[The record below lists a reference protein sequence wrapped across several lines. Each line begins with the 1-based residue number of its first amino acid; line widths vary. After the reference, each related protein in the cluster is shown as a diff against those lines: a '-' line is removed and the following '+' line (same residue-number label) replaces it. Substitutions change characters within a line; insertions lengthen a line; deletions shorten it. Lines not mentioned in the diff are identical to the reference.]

1 MKKSNRAN
9 VLLMELMAA
18 VLLFALS
25 ATVMIRIYAQAY
37 EKSAHAG
44 VMDDALCEAQNLAER
59 LYAAGG
65 TEGMQ
70 ALLSGEGFA
79 QEDGLWRREAE
90 RFALEVLLSQE
101 KTGAGVLSEAEVRA
115 ESGGEAL
122 FALPLAR
129 YTGGEAER

>member
-37 EKSAHAG
+37 EKSARAG

-79 QEDGLWRREAE
+79 QEDGLWRLCSRRKRREPACC
-90 RFALEVLLSQE
+90 RKPRCAP
-101 KTGAGVLSEAEVRA
+101 KAA
-115 ESGGEAL
+115 
-122 FALPLAR
+122 AR
-129 YTGGEAER
+129 RSLRCPWRVI

>member
-37 EKSAHAG
+37 EKSARAG

-90 RFALEVLLSQE
+90 RFALEVSLSQE

-115 ESGGEAL
+115 ESGGGTL

>member
-37 EKSAHAG
+37 EKSARAG

-101 KTGAGVLSEAEVRA
+101 KMGAGVLSEAEVRA
-115 ESGGEAL
+115 ESGGGTL